1 MFRVGHMQAFG
12 DVVHVGTGCRCR
24 ERQNLRLFGQRVDER
39 ADFGVGLAESVVYLR
54 QDMRLVHN
62 NAAYPCGA
70 ERGADVLAA
79 ELLGREIQEAALL
92 RKAVQRFRMAALAQ
106 L

>member
-1 MFRVGHMQAFG
+1 MQAPCNIAEIG
-12 DVVHVGTGCRCR
+12 RGSRCR
-24 ERQNLRLFGQRVDER
+24 ESDYLRPLRQRVDKR
-39 ADFGVGLAESVVYLR
+39 SDFGVGLAETVVYLR
-54 QDMRLVHN
+54 QDMRLVHDN
-62 NAAYPCGA
+62 TAYPCGD